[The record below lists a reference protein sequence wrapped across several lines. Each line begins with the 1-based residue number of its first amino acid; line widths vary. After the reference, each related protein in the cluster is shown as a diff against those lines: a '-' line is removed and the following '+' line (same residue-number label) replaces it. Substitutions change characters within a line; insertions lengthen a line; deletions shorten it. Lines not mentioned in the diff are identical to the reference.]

1 MTSFK
6 QTFDP
11 PTSAPSQ
18 QTIETFTNNTQT
30 MKADIIWALT
40 TVVFGLSQNSNND
53 ISNCFC
59 GTFPN
64 NATAEEFSLGRTKST
79 YVVNHGLS
87 PYFKELLKQNVNL
100 SDFFVMS
107 FDESFNSVTRS
118 CEMYI
123 IIRYWD
129 IQAEIVQVHYWS
141 SEILGQTTN
150 KAK

>member
-59 GTFPN
+59 ATFPN

-87 PYFKELLKQNVNL
+87 PYFKELLTQNVNL

-107 FDESFNSVTRS
+107 FDETFNSVTQS

-150 KAK
+150 KTK

>member
-40 TVVFGLSQNSNND
+40 TVVFGLSQNSNID

-59 GTFPN
+59 ATFPN

-87 PYFKELLKQNVNL
+87 PYFKELLTQNVNL

-107 FDESFNSVTRS
+107 FDETFNSVTQS

-129 IQAEIVQVHYWS
+129 IQAEIVLEFGDSGPNY
-141 SEILGQTTN
+141 
-150 KAK
+150 

>member
-1 MTSFK
+1 MQDIPQKIKLSSIEKSALSDNAKVSKHLIELKKVTTFFGKGLTSKMTSFK

-40 TVVFGLSQNSNND
+40 AVVFGLSQNSNND

-59 GTFPN
+59 ATFPN

-79 YVVNHGLS
+79 YVVNHSLS
-87 PYFKELLKQNVNL
+87 PYFKELL
-100 SDFFVMS
+100 
-107 FDESFNSVTRS
+107 T
-118 CEMYI
+118 
-123 IIRYWD
+123 
-129 IQAEIVQVHYWS
+129 
-141 SEILGQTTN
+141 
-150 KAK
+150 